1 MPAITLT
8 TADNFDESK
17 LQVNIPNINGKENMI
32 VIPITYDNC
41 PIELCTPMSK
51 VVFGISSFDDKN
63 KKYSIC
69 LRPNDDDKDTTQF
82 IELCTRIK
90 DSIMKAIF
98 KKLSEF
104 KLKRKP
110 KDIKEAEVMSEFQH
124 FDILKEHEKYGFSI
138 SPKIF
143 VNGNE
148 EYDKTMPAYVDLGIP
163 NFAIFN
169 KRGKLLHNPRPNGKG
184 PQLTTKQVVE
194 LVHRGAI
201 VKAIIGLSSYIN
213 TKTTGFSP
221 RLYIKQLVIFENGSD
236 NAIKCRIP
244 GLSMS
249 AESDDEDSGSDNESE
264 SVELINE
271 QEDE

>member
-221 RLYIKQLVIFENGSD
+221 RLYIKQLVIFD

-244 GLSMS
+244 GLATS
-249 AESDDEDSGSDNESE
+249 AESDDEDSGSDNDSE

-271 QEDE
+271 QEDD